1 MKKHYL
7 CFSAI
12 FCVKKVIIEVKSSSV
27 RHYFTI
33 RHHKLSCHWMT
44 RRTNFI
50 NPSWTTRQVQNKRL
64 LPFCYSALEYMNS
77 QQQLVPVIGK
87 SVVVLLHQDPAQ
99 REQRKPITKPR
110 TAIHTLSEK

>member
-1 MKKHYL
+1 
-7 CFSAI
+7 
-12 FCVKKVIIEVKSSSV
+12 
-27 RHYFTI
+27 
-33 RHHKLSCHWMT
+33 
-44 RRTNFI
+44 
-50 NPSWTTRQVQNKRL
+50 
-64 LPFCYSALEYMNS
+64 MNS